1 MYIIE
6 NLNTWHSTHIIKK
19 YSHYQQQYLNITT
32 ILIFL
37 PSESYQWITVPW
49 IGFPIRLKHLMVL
62 EFIDACLLF
71 YFFPFLAMQSVDI
84 PSKCIRFKCSHEG
97 SNNTQEN
104 HMSSLWNKLRYIQIY
119 SKSRWD
125 LRIHVINVIITSFVT
140 KRCLTHDFSICYELR
155 H

>member
-84 PSKCIRFKCSHEG
+84 PSKCIRFKYSHEG

-104 HMSSLWNKLRYIQIY
+104 HIRV
-119 SKSRWD
+119 
-125 LRIHVINVIITSFVT
+125 H
-140 KRCLTHDFSICYELR
+140 YETNWGIFKYTVKADEIWEFMWSMWS
-155 H
+155 

>member
-1 MYIIE
+1 MYIIG

-32 ILIFL
+32 TLIFL

-49 IGFPIRLKHLMVL
+49 IGFPIRLKYLMVL
-62 EFIDACLLF
+62 EFIDACLVF

-84 PSKCIRFKCSHEG
+84 PSKCIHFKYSHEG

-104 HMSSLWNKLRYIQIY
+104 HIRV
-119 SKSRWD
+119 
-125 LRIHVINVIITSFVT
+125 H
-140 KRCLTHDFSICYELR
+140 YETNWGIFKYTVKADEIWEFMWSMWS
-155 H
+155 